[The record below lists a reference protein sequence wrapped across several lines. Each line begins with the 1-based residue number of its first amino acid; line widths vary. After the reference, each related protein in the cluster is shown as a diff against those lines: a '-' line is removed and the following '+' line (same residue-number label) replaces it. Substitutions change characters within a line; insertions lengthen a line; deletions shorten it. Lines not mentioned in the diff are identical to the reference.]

1 MPSATTSST
10 TGPGRRGVD
19 DYHADDDKNNQDVM
33 NPASEEVPPVISLS
47 TLESILDLETIEVA
61 PRTRRR
67 GAAGDEQQ
75 QQSSTSTSSSS
86 SSPGSSNLQLL
97 DIFRGKNLREGRFT
111 PRTFGGQLVG
121 QSLVAATRTVAPDLV
136 PHSLHSYFLL
146 PGDTYTPYIYTVE
159 RLRDGRSFA
168 MRRVIARQKGQAVF
182 HMSVSFQTRESGFTH
197 QHPMPRDVPPPESV
211 PSQEELAA
219 RYKDD
224 PRVPQVGIER
234 ARDRDA
240 PLQLL

>member
-1 MPSATTSST
+1 MPNATTSLT

-19 DYHADDDKNNQDVM
+19 DYDADDDKNNQDVI
-33 NPASEEVPPVISLS
+33 NPALEEVPPVISLS
-47 TLESILDLETIEVA
+47 TLETILDLETIEVA
-61 PRTRRR
+61 PRTK
-67 GAAGDEQQ
+67 GGGGAGDEQQ
-75 QQSSTSTSSSS
+75 QSSTSS
-86 SSPGSSNLQLL
+86 SSPGSPNLQLL

-146 PGDTYTPYIYTVE
+146 PGDAYTPYIYTVE
-159 RLRDGRSFA
+159 RLRDGKSFA

-182 HMSVSFQTRESGFTH
+182 HMSVSFQKRETGFTH

-224 PRVPQVGIER
+224 PRVPEVGIEYTCG
-234 ARDRDA
+234 
-240 PLQLL
+240 L